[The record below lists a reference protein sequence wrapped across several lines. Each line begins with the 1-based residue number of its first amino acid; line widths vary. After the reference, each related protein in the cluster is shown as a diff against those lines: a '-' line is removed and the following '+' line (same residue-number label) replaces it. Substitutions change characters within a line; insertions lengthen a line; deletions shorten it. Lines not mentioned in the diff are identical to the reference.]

1 MHAIESIMSGPARVA
16 SRRLGGVILLL
27 LAGTACSGSSAH
39 AAPPAPPLPAAAG
52 VAPDSLL
59 RQIQEAI
66 GDAACDSASQCRTVA
81 IGSKACGGPER
92 YLAWSSARTDG
103 ARLAGLVSQY
113 AAARR
118 LDDEKSGLMSTCEQV
133 IDPGATCRQQ
143 RCALLPRGPG
153 AGGAPL
159 M

>member
-1 MHAIESIMSGPARVA
+1 M
-16 SRRLGGVILLL
+16 LL
-27 LAGTACSGSSAH
+27 LASTACSSGAGH
-39 AAPPAPPLPAAAG
+39 AAPPAPLPPPPAAAG
-52 VAPDSLL
+52 LAPDSLL
-59 RQIQEAI
+59 RQIQDAI
-66 GDAACDSASQCRTVA
+66 GDAACDGASQCRTIA

-103 ARLAGLVSQY
+103 AWLARVASQY

-118 LDDEKSGLMSTCEQV
+118 LDDEKSGLMSTCEQI

-143 RCALLPRGPG
+143 RCVLLPRGPG